1 MTVEIVGHD
10 RVKHQL
16 SVQTANAVLLEGP
29 ARVGRRVL
37 ARWFAQYVNC
47 RSPQGAEP
55 CGTCA
60 SCLMFAAGTHPD
72 YLEVGPK
79 THTSTTSKSGEKKQ
93 ARSSIIPIGAISKH
107 HDTRNEYEIHV
118 IDWLETAAREKS
130 KFVVFDGA
138 EFLNESAA
146 NALLKSV
153 EEPAHR
159 ARFVFIAEDVSAVLP
174 TIVSR
179 SVRVRVPP
187 VEGVDLER
195 ALSRLEPE
203 LDLELLEFAQG
214 RPGVIFERERV
225 RDALKTARGF
235 LEAVA
240 RELLDALTAAD
251 GLEKH
256 WDRDLGPQVIA
267 FLSRHRDLH
276 ARLGIDRATL
286 KLVEGLE
293 GYATPSLAFA
303 VFALEVRNALGVAG

>member
-1 MTVEIVGHD
+1 
-10 RVKHQL
+10 
-16 SVQTANAVLLEGP
+16 
-29 ARVGRRVL
+29 
-37 ARWFAQYVNC
+37 
-47 RSPQGAEP
+47 
-55 CGTCA
+55 
-60 SCLMFAAGTHPD
+60 MFASGAHPD

-79 THTSTTSKSGEKKQ
+79 THTSTTTKTGEKKQ
-93 ARSSIIPIGAISKH
+93 ARSSIIPIGAISRH
-107 HDTRNEYEIHV
+107 HDTRNEYELHV

-153 EEPAHR
+153 EEPSHR
-159 ARFVFIAEDVSAVLP
+159 ARFVFIAEDASAVMP

-179 SVRVRVPP
+179 SVRLRVPP
-187 VEGVDLER
+187 VETVDLER
-195 ALSRLEPE
+195 ALSDLEPE

-225 RDALKTARGF
+225 RDTLKAAKGF
-235 LEAVA
+235 LEAVQ
-240 RELLDALTAAD
+240 RDLLDALTAAD

-267 FLSRHRDLH
+267 FLIRNRDPH
-276 ARLGIDRATL
+276 ARLGIDRAL
-286 KLVEGLE
+286 LQLIEGLE

-303 VFALEVRNALGVAG
+303 VFALLVRNALGVAG

>member
-1 MTVEIVGHD
+1 MKIVGHE
-10 RVKHQL
+10 RVKRQL
-16 SVQTANAVLLEGP
+16 AVQTANAVLLEGP
-29 ARVGRRVL
+29 ARVGRRAL
-37 ARWFAQYVNC
+37 ARWFAQYINC
-47 RSPQGAEP
+47 RSPSGIEP

-60 SCLMFAAGTHPD
+60 SCAMFAAGTHPD

-79 THTSTTSKSGEKKQ
+79 THTSTTTKTGEKKQ

-107 HDTRNEYEIHV
+107 HDTKNEYELHV

-153 EEPAHR
+153 EEPSHR
-159 ARFVFIAEDVSAVLP
+159 ARFVFIAEDASAVMP

-187 VEGVDLER
+187 VEGMELER
-195 ALSRLEPE
+195 ALAALEPE

-214 RPGVIFERERV
+214 RPGVIFERDRV
-225 RDALKTARGF
+225 RDAFKIAQGF
-235 LEAVA
+235 LEAVQ
-240 RELLDALTAAD
+240 RDLLDALTAAD
-251 GLEKH
+251 GLEKQ

-267 FLSRHRDLH
+267 FLTRKRGSHE
-276 ARLGIDRATL
+276 RLGIDRSML
-286 KLVEGLE
+286 ELSEGLE

-303 VFALEVRNALGVAG
+303 VFGLEVRKALGVAR